1 MNFAVIRTVIGESFA
16 LQSGA
21 MRTLYQ
27 YPLSPPSRRVRVAL
41 AEKGLEFESVIEQP
55 WRRRPEFLALN
66 PAGDVPVLV
75 EADGTVVVGAAIAE
89 YLEECHPNPPL
100 LPAQT
105 KPRAEVR
112 RLVQWFETK
121 FDREVTE
128 NLVGEKVIKRVSAL
142 GQPSGLAIRA
152 GLANIHYHLDYI
164 TFLAERRTWLAGE
177 GFSHADIAA
186 GAQLSAVDY
195 CGLVPWD
202 EYPEAK
208 DWYARIK
215 SRPSFRSL
223 LADFV
228 PGVPPPPHYADL
240 DF

>member
-1 MNFAVIRTVIGESFA
+1 
-16 LQSGA
+16 
-21 MRTLYQ
+21 
-27 YPLSPPSRRVRVAL
+27 VRVTL
-41 AEKGLEFESVIEQP
+41 AEKGLEFQPAIEQP
-55 WRRRPEFLALN
+55 WRRREEFLALN

-75 EADGTVVVGAAIAE
+75 EEDGQVLVGGSICE
-89 YLEECHPNPPL
+89 YLEQVYGRPPL
-100 LPAQT
+100 MPAE
-105 KPRAEVR
+105 PHACAEIR
-112 RLVQWFETK
+112 RLVEWFELK

-128 NLVGEKVIKRVSAL
+128 NLVGEKVIKRVSNL

-164 TFLAERRTWLAGE
+164 AYLAERRTWLG
-177 GFSHADIAA
+177 GDNFSQADIAA
-186 GAQLSAVDY
+186 GSQLSAVDY

-202 EYPEAK
+202 DHPEAK

-215 SRPSFRSL
+215 SRPSFRAL

>member
-1 MNFAVIRTVIGESFA
+1 
-16 LQSGA
+16 
-21 MRTLYQ
+21 MRTLYH
-27 YPLSPPSRRVRVAL
+27 YPLSPSSRRVRVTL
-41 AEKGLEFESVIEQP
+41 AEKGLEYEPVLEQP
-55 WRRRPEFLALN
+55 WRRREEFLALN

-75 EADGTVVVGAAIAE
+75 EDDGFVVVGHTICE
-89 YLEECHPNPPL
+89 YLEDLYPKPVL
-100 LPAQT
+100 LPGPVQA
-105 KPRAEVR
+105 RAEVR
-112 RLVQWFETK
+112 RLVEWFDIK

-128 NLVGEKVIKRVSAL
+128 NLVGEKVIKRVSNL

-164 TFLAERRTWLAGE
+164 AFLADRRTWLGGD
-177 GFSHADIAA
+177 GFSQADIAA
-186 GAQLSAVDY
+186 GCQLSAVDY

-202 EYPEAK
+202 EHPEAK

-223 LADFV
+223 LVDFV

>member
-1 MNFAVIRTVIGESFA
+1 
-16 LQSGA
+16 
-21 MRTLYQ
+21 MRTLYH
-27 YPLSPPSRRVRVAL
+27 YPLSPSSRRVRVAL

-66 PAGDVPVLV
+66 PAGEVPVLV
-75 EADGTVVVGAAIAE
+75 EDDETVVVGAAITE
-89 YLEECHPNPPL
+89 YLEDVHPKPPL
-100 LPAQT
+100 LPACA
-105 KPRAEVR
+105 KSRAEVR
-112 RLVQWFETK
+112 RLIQWFEIK

-164 TFLAERRTWLAGE
+164 TWLAERRTWLGGE
-177 GFSHADIAA
+177 NFSQADIAA

-195 CGLVPWD
+195 CGLVPWS

-223 LADFV
+223 LTDFI